1 MKARIPV
8 LMDLFKGVAAI
19 VLSILL
25 FFIPD
30 KSSAFLL
37 NTMGFFWLTIGL
49 SILRRGQEDERYP
62 GKHTALIVGVV
73 AVLAGLVAVSRRFT
87 DQWVSEE
94 IFFFVLGTV
103 VLATGL
109 LHMFGEQRIGG
120 FRRDRL
126 TRIQFLLGVFE
137 VLIGALLLLS
147 PNMDQPFV
155 YWAATAWAL
164 IYGIFA
170 FLLAVRSYRAN
181 KQEKNGSPEGEPQE
195 EA

>member
-1 MKARIPV
+1 M
-8 LMDLFKGVAAI
+8 L
-19 VLSILL
+19 
-25 FFIPD
+25 
-30 KSSAFLL
+30 
-37 NTMGFFWLTIGL
+37 
-49 SILRRGQEDERYP
+49 
-62 GKHTALIVGVV
+62 VV
-73 AVLAGLVAVSRRFT
+73 AGIVAVSRRFANLWAS
-87 DQWVSEE
+87 DE

-103 VLATGL
+103 ILATGL